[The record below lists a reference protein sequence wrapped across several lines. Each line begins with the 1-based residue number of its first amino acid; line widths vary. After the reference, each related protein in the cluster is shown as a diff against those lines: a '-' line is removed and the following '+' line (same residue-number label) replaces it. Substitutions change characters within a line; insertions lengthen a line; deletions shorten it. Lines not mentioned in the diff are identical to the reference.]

1 VARKNNIDVVVKGD
15 YQDKDIQRAIRDL
28 QKLEASSKGFGA
40 QFARVGKQFQ
50 DVGKQVSAV
59 GGSLTKNVTLP
70 IVAGGAALVAFAKGA
85 EDAEIANRKLG
96 AVLDSMG
103 YPEATQ
109 RVSEYAESLER
120 SLAIDADVIK
130 ATQTKLATFKNLTAS
145 VGEAGGAFDRAT
157 VAALDL
163 AAAGFGSAET
173 NAVQLGKA
181 LQDPVKGITALGRAG
196 VTFTE
201 QEREKIKALV
211 ESGNLLAAQN
221 IVLGAI
227 EQQVGG
233 TAQAGAS
240 AFERMRLSLMQI
252 ADAIGMAVL
261 PMIQQLSDYIS
272 NTLVPT
278 VVPNIDALVA
288 RFTNLDPAIKKAT
301 LATIGFAAALGPA
314 LIVLGKVIA
323 VVGGVIAVINP
334 LTLQIAAIVGVI
346 AAVVGAFVIFV
357 QRSDMLRNAIS
368 TLITTVRNIVTVLGS
383 DLLRVISLVIGQ
395 GSIIGQIFNLIAR
408 IIGGQLAIAIQAVV
422 RYWNLAVNAV
432 RVVIQVFEIAIRVV
446 TMVANIVRGILLA
459 ALDVLLNK
467 LGPVSTALRN
477 LANGVRNAFATAV
490 SAVQAAFNNIG
501 RGIEGFINF
510 AITAVNRMI
519 DAYNKL
525 ATVLPGVT
533 RATHIAAFE
542 FKNLNSSGDQAASS
556 ANNLANSVGGYA
568 SQIMRGNQA
577 TDAGVSSFNGLGAA
591 ANGAISGLDGVTD
604 ALAGSGGGGG
614 GGTAKASDKAA
625 ERMEAFKAK
634 FNEVA
639 DTLKSRTQEI
649 QNAYNG
655 VIKSVQDAVMGAF
668 DVSNIDPN
676 RVGENGEA
684 VGGTWLD
691 GLASQAEKAVNFA
704 NKVAEVVKL
713 GLQPGSAAFETVMG
727 VTKQQGEGLLD
738 ELIAGGVDAVNRSI
752 AIVDSVTGAALRV
765 GTDAAEQFYGTGL
778 ALAKQTE
785 AAFTKRFGEGG
796 PGYGKLNRMMSALAR
811 SMERTTTITV
821 VTRHVSE
828 GIPGRRLGGPV
839 AAGSPYI
846 VGEAGPELFVPT
858 MPGRIIPNHRMS
870 DSMTGRSG
878 AVSMGVTGGSV
889 INLTVNAGMG
899 TNGAEVGRQIVDAI
913 SAYEK
918 RNGKLYASA

>member
-278 VVPNIDALVA
+278 VVPQIDALVA
-288 RFTNLDPAIKKAT
+288 KFTNLDPGIKKAA
-301 LATIGFAAALGPA
+301 LAAIGFAAALGPV
-314 LIVLGKVIA
+314 LMIVGKVIS
-323 VVGGVIAVINP
+323 VIGGVIAVINP
-334 LTLQIAAIVGVI
+334 LTLKI
-346 AAVVGAFVIFV
+346 AAVVAAVAIVVGAFTVMY
-357 QRSDMLRNAIS
+357 RNSEALRNAIS
-368 TLITTVRNIVTVLGS
+368 TLMTTVQNIARVLVG
-383 DLLRVISLVIGQ
+383 DLVRAFQGVIGQ
-395 GSIIGQIFNLIAR
+395 GGSARSILETIARVAGNLLAAAIQVLVRWWTILANGVRVAITVFEVIGRVFVMTANLIR
-408 IIGGQLAIAIQAVV
+408 GAV
-422 RYWNLAVNAV
+422 
-432 RVVIQVFEIAIRVV
+432 
-446 TMVANIVRGILLA
+446 LA
-459 ALDVLLNK
+459 ALDILLNK
-467 LGPVSTALRN
+467 LGPVSAAFRN
-477 LANGVRNAFATAV
+477 LANGVRSAFANIASIV
-490 SAVQAAFNNIG
+490 SAAFNNAG
-501 RGIEGFINF
+501 KAVAAGINLGIN
-510 AITAVNRMI
+510 AVNKMI

-525 ATVLPGVT
+525 ADILPGVT

-542 FKNLNSSGDQAASS
+542 FKSLSNGGQQAASS

-591 ANGAISGLDGVTD
+591 ANGAIPGLDGVTD

-785 AAFTKRFGEGG
+785 AGFTKRFGEGG
-796 PGYGKLNRMMSALAR
+796 PGFGKLNRMMSALAR